1 MSGYVQVASQ
11 IVDNSQERDRQQL
24 MQRFSCHMREV
35 LALPIVIDDGSKVSF
50 RFFLFLLLIPFQL
63 LQRGTQLISEV
74 LDDSSLNVLIDQVES
89 VHFDLLPRQ
98 LFVVFD
104 FFIVQVFSSLDM
116 KSDSSARKLI
126 QAARTLA
133 SEMSTKTG

>member
-1 MSGYVQVASQ
+1 MSGNVQVASQ